1 MQFKSCSVA
10 FAIFMHAGI
19 AETEQSKIHQAGA
32 ALHGALG
39 WMDVCHFT
47 GWLQPSCCPRPMPSF
62 VVHAASLALMT
73 TAEYSIATTTDAPAS
88 TSSHVAQSTDPSP
101 TAIKTDLAK
110 HPSRNKSSN
119 GTSSRQRREDPPD
132 VKISKTLSYI
142 LRHGAAKEGL
152 VMRSDGYIKVDDLVG
167 AVIRWK

>member
-1 MQFKSCSVA
+1 MN
-10 FAIFMHAGI
+10 
-19 AETEQSKIHQAGA
+19 
-32 ALHGALG
+32 
-39 WMDVCHFT
+39 VCHFT
-47 GWLQPSCCPRPMPSF
+47 GWLQPSCCSRPMPSF
-62 VVHAASLALMT
+62 VVEAAPLTLMT
-73 TAEYSIATTTDAPAS
+73 ITTDSIATTEAPEG
-88 TSSHVAQSTDPSP
+88 TSSQFAQSTDPSP
-101 TAIKTDLAK
+101 TDVKTDIAK

-152 VMRSDGYIKVDDLVG
+152 TMRSDGYIKVDDLVG